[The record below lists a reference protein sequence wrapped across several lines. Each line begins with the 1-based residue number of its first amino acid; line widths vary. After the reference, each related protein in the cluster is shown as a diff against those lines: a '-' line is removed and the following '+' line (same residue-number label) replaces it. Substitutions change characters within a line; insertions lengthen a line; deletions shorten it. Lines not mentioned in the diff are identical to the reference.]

1 MKANDHLIRTKAY
14 PVALAQISS
23 EDSKCAV
30 LGVAIADD
38 QTCEDKFVF
47 WS

>member
-1 MKANDHLIRTKAY
+1 MKANDHLTRTKAY
-14 PVALAQISS
+14 PVVLAQISF

-30 LGVAIADD
+30 LGVADD

>member
-1 MKANDHLIRTKAY
+1 MKATDHLIRTKAH
-14 PVALAQISS
+14 PVVLAQISL

-30 LGVAIADD
+30 SGVAIADD
-38 QTCEDKFVF
+38 QMCEDKFVF